1 MGMVLVKDL
10 LVRMRI
16 AQNLTQTELAE
27 KLGCT
32 ASHISIIEGGKSS
45 GRKKILPSDDMLR
58 RIAQCLGG
66 SPLDVQRRT
75 YQLLVA
81 RAREVCSPEVAE
93 LLDDQILTGMPAA
106 FLERVKQDL
115 SEYSDEELAGVTDQV
130 QLGGRF
136 KQVLSGIG
144 RLSQAEVER
153 LAQVLGQSSETYLVE
168 AGYLSE
174 SARLLF
180 GRNPNCVNI
189 LQVFGSLRPE
199 TQEELLRFGEASLS
213 LPVTE
218 RMHPPTAHE

>member
-1 MGMVLVKDL
+1 MVLVKDL

-75 YQLLVA
+75 YQLLLA

-93 LLDDQILTGMPAA
+93 LLDDQILSGMPAA
-106 FLERVKQDL
+106 FLERVRQDV
-115 SEYSDEELAGVTDQV
+115 SQYSDEDLSRVTEQL
-130 QLGGRF
+130 QLGGRL
-136 KQVLSGIG
+136 KQMLSGIG
-144 RLSQAEVER
+144 RLSQAEVAR
-153 LAQVLGQSSETYLVE
+153 LAKVLGQSSETYLVD

-189 LQVFGSLRPE
+189 LQIFGSLRPE
-199 TQEELLRFGEASLS
+199 TQEELLRFGEASGSLS
-213 LPVTE
+213 VTDGARLP
-218 RMHPPTAHE
+218 ASHE

>member
-1 MGMVLVKDL
+1 MVLVKDL

-32 ASHISIIEGGKSS
+32 ASHISIVEGGKSS

-75 YQLLVA
+75 YQLLLA

-93 LLDDQILTGMPAA
+93 LLDDQ
-106 FLERVKQDL
+106 
-115 SEYSDEELAGVTDQV
+115 YSDEELSRVTEQL
-130 QLGGRF
+130 QLGGRL

-144 RLSQAEVER
+144 RLSQAEVAR
-153 LAQVLGQSSETYLVE
+153 LAQVLGQSSETYLVD

-189 LQVFGSLRPE
+189 LQIFGSLRPE
-199 TQEELLRFGEASLS
+199 TQEELLRFGEASGSLS
-213 LPVTE
+213 VTDGARLP
-218 RMHPPTAHE
+218 ASHE

>member
-1 MGMVLVKDL
+1 MVLVKDL

-75 YQLLVA
+75 YQLLLA
-81 RAREVCSPEVAE
+81 RAREVSSPEVAE

-130 QLGGRF
+130 QLGGRL

-144 RLSQAEVER
+144 RLSQAEVVR
-153 LAQVLGQSSETYLVE
+153 LAQVLGQSPETYLVE

-180 GRNPNCVNI
+180 GRNPNYVNI
-189 LQVFGSLRPE
+189 LQIFEALRPE
-199 TQEELLRFGEASLS
+199 TQEELLRFGEASAS
-213 LPVTE
+213 LPVSE
-218 RMHPPTAHE
+218 GACRSAPHE